1 MKSLSLIATLLAAQA
16 CAKMTIHEHT
26 TTIVHNP
33 KKCIHHHTTTIMHE
47 KRAHNDTHII
57 QYEPFG
63 TAVEAVAVTVVS
75 TVTVS
80 EVSARAMER
89 GL

>member
-1 MKSLSLIATLLAAQA
+1 
-16 CAKMTIHEHT
+16 
-26 TTIVHNP
+26 
-33 KKCIHHHTTTIMHE
+33 MHE
-47 KRAHNDTHII
+47 KRAHNDNHIT

-63 TAVEAVAVTVVS
+63 TAVEAVVTATVVS